1 MGNWPISLLGQQC
14 HTGDPLLK
22 GETEIQ
28 ALQKLCSYSTWFCKN
43 LSYGKANLGQL
54 HGFGLKGR
62 VPVPDLCVRWHV
74 LLKAVISK
82 WIEEEGH
89 V

>member
-14 HTGDPLLK
+14 HTGDPLLTGK
-22 GETEIQ
+22 TEVQ

-43 LSYGKANLGQL
+43 LSYGKAIFGQL